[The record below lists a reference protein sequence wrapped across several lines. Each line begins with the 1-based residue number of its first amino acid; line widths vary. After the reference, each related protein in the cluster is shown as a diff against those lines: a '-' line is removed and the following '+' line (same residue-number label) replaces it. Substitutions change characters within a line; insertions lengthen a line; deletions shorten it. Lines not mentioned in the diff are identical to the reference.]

1 VTAARER
8 AAHLHE
14 AADGLMRRRAELRGR
29 LDAYRARAGRMALA
43 EHEQLSALHR
53 TAQELL
59 YTSPCDLP
67 AATRAVVAYQR
78 YLNELTERGH
88 R

>member
-1 VTAARER
+1 VDAVRR

-14 AADGLMRRRAELRGR
+14 AADGLLRRRAELRGR
-29 LDAYRARAGRMALA
+29 LDAYRARAGRMGLIEHDELA
-43 EHEQLSALHR
+43 ARHR
-53 TAQELL
+53 TARDLL

-78 YLNELTERGH
+78 YLNDLTERG
-88 R
+88 RP